1 MWVPPDGCL
10 CCAAR
15 TALLLSS
22 PHPVTSN
29 LLPQI
34 ANGNKKKCKT
44 LDWEAAAEKAEADT
58 ENQHL
63 RQLAHTKK
71 YLFVCFDSLSSCSFS
86 PRYRA
91 RAWPHV
97 PCRWDRAPRRR
108 GAAVAPAHR
117 QPGAAMGH
125 GLGKPGSFAVP
136 VRSQAQGRLSA
147 SLPSHRGRQG
157 SSLPAPRLFFL
168 HG

>member
-63 RQLAHTKK
+63 RQLAHTKQ
-71 YLFVCFDSLSSCSFS
+71 YLFVCFDSRSSCSFS
-86 PRYRA
+86 PWYRA

-97 PCRWDRAPRRR
+97 PSRWARAPRRR
-108 GAAVAPAHR
+108 GAAVAPARR
-117 QPGAAMGH
+117 QPGDAIGH
-125 GLGKPGSFAVP
+125 GLGKTGSFAVT
-136 VRSQAQGRLSA
+136 VRS
-147 SLPSHRGRQG
+147 
-157 SSLPAPRLFFL
+157 
-168 HG
+168 